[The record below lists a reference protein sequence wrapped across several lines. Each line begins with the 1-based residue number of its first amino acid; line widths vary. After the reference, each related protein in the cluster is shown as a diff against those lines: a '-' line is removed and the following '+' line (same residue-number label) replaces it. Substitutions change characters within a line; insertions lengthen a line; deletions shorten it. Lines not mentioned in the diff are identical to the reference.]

1 MVGLRRLIA
10 GSAGTLLV
18 GMFAGFVLA
27 SAVGVFIQDSG
38 LFGASGES
46 PIARAYMLGLL
57 QRDPNS
63 IVGIRP
69 NQSIAQRAAELQGA
83 DTSRTTASIQPL
95 SLTYIGVAAV
105 GSDDAQALSRMLDS
119 TMLTDLD
126 TALQPIVDVRT
137 TKFVGAVESEGRL
150 LSAYVVTGK
159 TTEGID
165 FVVGF
170 VLRVSNDQV
179 VGVN

>member
-1 MVGLRRLIA
+1 MA
-10 GSAGTLLV
+10 TLAL
-18 GMFAGFVLA
+18 F
-27 SAVGVFIQDSG
+27 AVGI
-38 LFGASGES
+38 
-46 PIARAYMLGLL
+46 LGGVVAHAVLDRGPAENPYPAL
-57 QRDPNS
+57 PKVDEP
-63 IVGIRP
+63 
-69 NQSIAQRAAELQGA
+69 RAAH
-83 DTSRTTASIQPL
+83 DV
-95 SLTYIGVAAV
+95 VAAV

-150 LSAYVVTGK
+150 LSAYVITGK
-159 TTEGID
+159 TQENID

-170 VLRVSNDQV
+170 VLRVANDQV

>member
-1 MVGLRRLIA
+1 ML
-10 GSAGTLLV
+10 TLTV
-18 GMFAGFVLA
+18 F
-27 SAVGVFIQDSG
+27 AVGI
-38 LFGASGES
+38 
-46 PIARAYMLGLL
+46 LGGVVAHAVLDRGPAENPYPAL
-57 QRDPNS
+57 PKVDEP
-63 IVGIRP
+63 
-69 NQSIAQRAAELQGA
+69 RAAH
-83 DTSRTTASIQPL
+83 DV
-95 SLTYIGVAAV
+95 VAAV

>member
-1 MVGLRRLIA
+1 VHA
-10 GSAGTLLV
+10 
-18 GMFAGFVLA
+18 VLDRGPA
-27 SAVGVFIQDSG
+27 ENPYPALPKVD
-38 LFGASGES
+38 E
-46 PIARAYMLGLL
+46 P
-57 QRDPNS
+57 
-63 IVGIRP
+63 
-69 NQSIAQRAAELQGA
+69 RAAH
-83 DTSRTTASIQPL
+83 DV
-95 SLTYIGVAAV
+95 VAAV

>member
-1 MVGLRRLIA
+1 MNEARALTTLTLFAIGIVAGVVAHALVDKGPIESPYPALPKIDEPRAAHDVIDAIA
-10 GSAGTLLV
+10 KDDARSLSLLV
-18 GMFAGFVLA
+18 
-27 SAVGVFIQDSG
+27 
-38 LFGASGES
+38 
-46 PIARAYMLGLL
+46 
-57 QRDPNS
+57 
-63 IVGIRP
+63 
-69 NQSIAQRAAELQGA
+69 
-83 DTSRTTASIQPL
+83 
-95 SLTYIGVAAV
+95 
-105 GSDDAQALSRMLDS
+105 DS

-126 TALQPIVDVRT
+126 AALQPITDVRT

-170 VLRVSNDQV
+170 VLRVANDQV

>member
-1 MVGLRRLIA
+1 MA
-10 GSAGTLLV
+10 TLAL
-18 GMFAGFVLA
+18 F
-27 SAVGVFIQDSG
+27 AVGILGGVVAHAVLDRG
-38 LFGASGES
+38 PGEN
-46 PIARAYMLGLL
+46 PYPALPKV
-57 QRDPNS
+57 DEP
-63 IVGIRP
+63 
-69 NQSIAQRAAELQGA
+69 RAAH
-83 DTSRTTASIQPL
+83 DV
-95 SLTYIGVAAV
+95 VAAV

-126 TALQPIVDVRT
+126 TAIQPIVDVRT